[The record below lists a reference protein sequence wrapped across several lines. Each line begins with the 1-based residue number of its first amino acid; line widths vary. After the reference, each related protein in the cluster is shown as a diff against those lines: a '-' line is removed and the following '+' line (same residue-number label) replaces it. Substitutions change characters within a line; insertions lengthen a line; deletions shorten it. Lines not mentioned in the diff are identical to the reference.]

1 MFLFCFQSPSL
12 PPLFSPQLSLLCLHP
27 SALGRRRFIY
37 SEIGG
42 KSPDPENRANIRKK
56 IQ

>member
-1 MFLFCFQSPSL
+1 MFFILLSASI
-12 PPLFSPQLSLLCLHP
+12 PPLLFSPQLSPLCLHP

>member
-1 MFLFCFQSPSL
+1 MFFILLPVSL
-12 PPLFSPQLSLLCLHP
+12 TPTHFSPQLSPLCLHP